1 MSGKESDVRD
11 DDIFMHSVGL
21 TLLVSIDGH
30 FPEPY
35 TVERA
40 TIEVPLFLMLYEKK
54 KFQAATFCQF
64 VNLSLHS
71 KSIFILLWLRL
82 TYLNGTCG
90 LSN

>member
-1 MSGKESDVRD
+1 MSGKESDIRD

-40 TIEVPLFLMLYEKK
+40 TIEVPRFLMLYEKK
-54 KFQAATFCQF
+54 NFKRPRFVSLSIYLCIQKVFSFC
-64 VNLSLHS
+64 
-71 KSIFILLWLRL
+71 
-82 TYLNGTCG
+82 YG
-90 LSN
+90 